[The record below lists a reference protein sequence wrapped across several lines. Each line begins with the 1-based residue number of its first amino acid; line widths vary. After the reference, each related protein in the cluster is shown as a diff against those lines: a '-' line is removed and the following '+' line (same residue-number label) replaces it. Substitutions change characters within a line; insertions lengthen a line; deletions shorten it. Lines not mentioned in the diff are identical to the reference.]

1 MRRYTKA
8 GWASIGSMVFLAVLA
23 LCGAWTGTAWGEESG
38 VKVSGEVQHD
48 LAISLRGD
56 GVVANMVSYRL
67 SLSGELGGAGWA
79 TPGSVYIS
87 IKGDYDLQSESGKLV
102 DLDEAY
108 VDLYFSGADL
118 RLGQQVVSWG
128 TAYGLNPTSY
138 VNPMPNPA
146 SSPGGAGIAGIAG
159 AGGLELAGLPVPA
172 VSATIYP
179 SWGDVGLVA
188 VLNPRL
194 QGVPVPEGTQAEIL
208 QGVAYQ
214 IAKSPD
220 SLGVQATLSS
230 ERFSVEPPE
239 SLADRL
245 EYAARVGARVGNW
258 DLYLG
263 GFRGWEDHPVLW
275 VSMMPL
281 IDSSTGDLTGVRV
294 DPNAAYRKV
303 TKAGLAA
310 SCTWG
315 PYTLWGEGSYA
326 WPDKV
331 PELDDPNNIA
341 FSSNEP
347 HWQAV
352 LGGDRTFGDAGDV
365 YLMAEYIYNSNG
377 SLLVPYQFVPGK
389 SEARHYVVAMTRWQ
403 PAQDHQLEV
412 SGIYCMNDG
421 SYVAMPRYTYQ
432 LSQSTSLWFGLALP
446 GGDEETDFGGLT
458 EARSATL
465 GVKLAF

>member
-23 LCGAWTGTAWGEESG
+23 LCTAWTETAWGEESG
-38 VKVSGEVQHD
+38 AKLSGEVQHE
-48 LAISLRGD
+48 LAISLNGD
-56 GVVANMVSYRL
+56 GVVANTASYRL

-79 TPGSVYIS
+79 VPGSVYIS
-87 IKGDYDLQSESGKLV
+87 VKGEHDLQSESGKLA

-138 VNPMPNPA
+138 VNPMPSPA
-146 SSPGGAGIAGIAG
+146 SSGGAGP
-159 AGGLELAGLPVPA
+159 AGGVALELARLPVPA
-172 VSATIYP
+172 VSASLYP

-194 QGVPVPEGTQAEIL
+194 QGVPLPEDVQAEIL
-208 QGVAYQ
+208 RGIAYQ
-214 IAKSPD
+214 VAQEKRLPQEAVTPSAD
-220 SLGVQATLSS
+220 H
-230 ERFSVEPPE
+230 FSAEPPE
-239 SLADRL
+239 SLSDRL
-245 EYAARVGARVGNW
+245 EYAARVGTRMGNW
-258 DLYLG
+258 DLYLS
-263 GFRGWEDHPVLW
+263 GFRGWEDYPVLW
-275 VSMMPL
+275 VSFSPVMDPT
-281 IDSSTGDLTGVRV
+281 TGLGPIGLSVN
-294 DPNAAYRKV
+294 PNARYRKV
-303 TKAGLAA
+303 TEAGLAA

-326 WPDKV
+326 WPDRM
-331 PELDDPNNIA
+331 PELDDTNNIA

-352 LGGDRTFGDAGDV
+352 LGGDRTIGDAGDV
-365 YLMAEYIYNSNG
+365 YLMAEYICNSNG
-377 SLLVPYQFVPGK
+377 SLVTPYRFAPGESGARRYLVGT
-389 SEARHYVVAMTRWQ
+389 ARWQ

-412 SGIYCMNDG
+412 SGVYCMSDG

-432 LSQSTSLWFGLALP
+432 LSQSTSLWLGLALP
-446 GGDEETDFGGLT
+446 GGDEGTDFGGLSD
-458 EARSATL
+458 ARSATL

>member
-1 MRRYTKA
+1 MRRHTKT
-8 GWASIGSMVFLAVLA
+8 GWASIGSLVFLAVLA
-23 LCGAWTGTAWGEESG
+23 LCTAWTGTAWGEESG

-48 LAISLRGD
+48 LVISLDGD
-56 GVVANMVSYRL
+56 GVVANTASYRL

-79 TPGSVYIS
+79 VPGSVYIS
-87 IKGDYDLQSESGKLV
+87 VKGEHDLQSESGKLV

-146 SSPGGAGIAGIAG
+146 SSSRGAGLAGGAA
-159 AGGLELAGLPVPA
+159 LELARLPVPA

-194 QGVPVPEGTQAEIL
+194 QGVPVPGDAQAEIL
-208 QGVAYQ
+208 RGVAYQ
-214 IAKSPD
+214 IAQRQGLPPD
-220 SLGVQATLSS
+220 LVTVSA
-230 ERFSVEPPE
+230 ERFSAEPPE
-239 SLADRL
+239 SLSDRL
-245 EYAARVGARVGNW
+245 EYAARVGTRMGNW
-258 DLYLG
+258 DLYLS
-263 GFRGWEDHPVLW
+263 GFRGWEDYPVLW
-275 VSMMPL
+275 VSFSPVMDPTTEL
-281 IDSSTGDLTGVRV
+281 GPIGLSVN
-294 DPNAAYRKV
+294 PNARYRKV
-303 TKAGLAA
+303 TEAGLAA

-331 PELDDPNNIA
+331 LELDDPNNTA

-352 LGGDRTFGDAGDV
+352 LGGDRTIGDAGDV
-365 YLMAEYIYNSNG
+365 YLMAEYICNSNG
-377 SLLVPYQFVPGK
+377 SLLTPYRLAPGE
-389 SEARHYVVAMTRWQ
+389 SGARHYLVGTARWQ

-446 GGDEETDFGGLT
+446 GGDEGTDFGGLSD
-458 EARSATL
+458 ARSATL

>member
-1 MRRYTKA
+1 MKRRTRIGLA
-8 GWASIGSMVFLAVLA
+8 GIGGLVFLAVLA
-23 LCGAWTGTAWGEESG
+23 LCTAWTGTAWGEESG

-48 LAISLRGD
+48 LVISLHGD
-56 GVVANMVSYRL
+56 GVVASTASYRL

-79 TPGSVYIS
+79 VPGSVYIS
-87 IKGDYDLQSESGKLV
+87 VKGEHDLQSESGKLV

-118 RLGQQVVSWG
+118 RLGQQIVSWG

-146 SSPGGAGIAGIAG
+146 SSGGAGL
-159 AGGLELAGLPVPA
+159 AGGVALELARLPVPA
-172 VSATIYP
+172 VSATTYP

-188 VLNPRL
+188 VVNPRL
-194 QGVPVPEGTQAEIL
+194 QGVPVPEDTQAEIL
-208 QGVAYQ
+208 HRVA
-214 IAKSPD
+214 S
-220 SLGVQATLSS
+220 GVQATLSS

-245 EYAARVGARVGNW
+245 EYAVRVGTRMGNW
-258 DLYLG
+258 DLYLS
-263 GFRGWEDHPVLW
+263 GFRGWDDHPVLW
-275 VSMMPL
+275 VSMAPVA
-281 IDSSTGDLTGVRV
+281 DPVTGYPTGVRV

-389 SEARHYVVAMTRWQ
+389 SEARHYLVGTARWQ

-432 LSQSTSLWFGLALP
+432 LTQSASLWFGLALP
-446 GGDEETDFGGLT
+446 GGDEGTDFGGLSD
-458 EARSATL
+458 ARSATL
-465 GVKLAF
+465 GVKLGF

>member
-1 MRRYTKA
+1 MGRYTKA
-8 GWASIGSMVFLAVLA
+8 GWVSIGSLVFLAVLA

-56 GVVANMVSYRL
+56 GVVANMVGYRL

-79 TPGSVYIS
+79 VPGSVYIS
-87 IKGDYDLQSESGKLV
+87 IKGDYDLQSESSKLV

-146 SSPGGAGIAGIAG
+146 SSGGAGLAVG
-159 AGGLELAGLPVPA
+159 AALELARLPVPA
-172 VSATIYP
+172 VGATIYP
-179 SWGDVGLVA
+179 YWGDVGLVA

-194 QGVPVPEGTQAEIL
+194 QGVPVPGDAQAEIL
-208 QGVAYQ
+208 RGVAYQ
-214 IAKSPD
+214 VARRQGLPADLVTVS
-220 SLGVQATLSS
+220 A
-230 ERFSVEPPE
+230 ERFSAEPPE
-239 SLADRL
+239 SLSDRL
-245 EYAARVGARVGNW
+245 EYAARVGTRMGNW
-258 DLYLG
+258 DLYLS
-263 GFRGWEDHPVLW
+263 GFRGWEDYPVLW
-275 VSMMPL
+275 ASFSPVMGPTVELRPIGLS
-281 IDSSTGDLTGVRV
+281 VN
-294 DPNAAYRKV
+294 PNARYRKV
-303 TKAGLAA
+303 TEAGLAA
-310 SCTWG
+310 SCAWG

-347 HWQAV
+347 YCQAV

-389 SEARHYVVAMTRWQ
+389 SEARHYVVGTARWQ
-403 PAQDHQLEV
+403 PAQDHQFEV

-446 GGDEETDFGGLT
+446 GGDEGTDFGGLT
-458 EARSATL
+458 DARSATL

>member
-8 GWASIGSMVFLAVLA
+8 GWASIGSMVFLAVLV

-38 VKVSGEVQHD
+38 AEVSGEVQHD
-48 LAISLRGD
+48 LVISLNGD

-118 RLGQQVVSWG
+118 RLGQQVISWG

-138 VNPMPNPA
+138 ANPMPNPA
-146 SSPGGAGIAGIAG
+146 SSGGAGL
-159 AGGLELAGLPVPA
+159 AGGVALELARLPVLA

-194 QGVPVPEGTQAEIL
+194 QGVPVPEDAQAEIL
-208 QGVAYQ
+208 RGVAYQ
-214 IAKSPD
+214 IAQRQGLPPD
-220 SLGVQATLSS
+220 LVTVSA
-230 ERFSVEPPE
+230 ERFSAEPPE
-239 SLADRL
+239 LPSDRL
-245 EYAARVGARVGNW
+245 EYAARVGIRMGNW
-258 DLYLG
+258 DLYLS
-263 GFRGWEDHPVLW
+263 GFRGWDDHPVLW
-275 VSMMPL
+275 VSMAPVT
-281 IDSSTGDLTGVRV
+281 DPVTGYLTGVRV

-310 SCTWG
+310 SCAWG

-347 HWQAV
+347 HWQAI

-389 SEARHYVVAMTRWQ
+389 SEARHYVVGTARWQ

-446 GGDEETDFGGLT
+446 GGDEGTEFGDLSD
-458 EARSATL
+458 ARSATL